1 MNSLVLVLAALSIF
15 ALAYRYYGLYI
26 ATKILEIN
34 PGRAT
39 PAKTMADGHDYHETN
54 RYVLFGHHFAAI
66 AAAGPLIGPVLAAQF
81 GYLPGALWIII
92 GAVIA
97 GAVHDMVSLF
107 ASVKHQG
114 RSLPFIAKEEIGS
127 VAGIVASFAVLF
139 ILILTLAGLSI
150 SVVNAL
156 FDSAWGVFTV
166 ICTIPIALLMGFYT
180 HVLKPG
186 DVRGGSIL
194 GVALLALTI
203 YLGPYVA
210 ASPVLAPML
219 TFSKNILALSIPLYG
234 FAASVLPVWLLLCP
248 RDYLSTYLKLG
259 TIFVLTLGIF
269 LVHPEMNMPALT
281 AYIHGGGPV
290 IQGAVFPFLFITIAC
305 GAISGF
311 HSFIASGTTP
321 KMISSEGDILFI
333 GYGAMIVEGFVAIM
347 ALIAACVLLP
357 QDYFAINAPIS
368 VYATMGM
375 TPVHLPE
382 LAAGV
387 GESLQG
393 RTGGAVSLAVGMA
406 YIFSSLPF
414 MKGLMAY
421 WYHFAIMFEALFIL
435 TAVDTGTRAGRYLL
449 QEMIGKAV
457 PKLSEKNWM
466 PGIAVT
472 SLAFTASW
480 GYLLYTGD
488 IATIWPIFGMSNQL
502 LAACALIIGTTMIL
516 AMGKGKYALVTAIP
530 GLFLIPITF
539 SAGYLNITTNY
550 LPKGLYMLSFMSG
563 ILMILTAV
571 IFIEAF
577 KKWYGLI
584 HSRGKPFNGSGSI
597 IPVKIDAVGAC
608 EQPKI

>member
-1 MNSLVLVLAALSIF
+1 MNALVLVLVALSIF
-15 ALAYRYYGLYI
+15 ALAYRYYGLFI
-26 ATKILEIN
+26 ARKVLEIN
-34 PGRAT
+34 PSRPT

-66 AAAGPLIGPVLAAQF
+66 AAAGPLIGPVLAVQF

-92 GAVIA
+92 GAVVA

-107 ASVKHQG
+107 ASVRHQG
-114 RSLPFIAKEEIGS
+114 RGLPLIAEKEIGS
-127 VAGIVASFAVLF
+127 TAGRVASFAVLF
-139 ILILTLAGLSI
+139 IVILALAGLSI

-156 FDSAWGVFTV
+156 FNSPWGVFTV
-166 ICTIPIALLMGFYT
+166 FCTIPIALLMGFYS

-186 DVRGGSIL
+186 DVKGGSVL
-194 GVALLALTI
+194 GIVLLALVI

-210 ASPVLAPML
+210 ANSLLAPML
-219 TFSKNILALSIPLYG
+219 NLSKNALAVSIPIYG

-259 TIFVLTLGIF
+259 TIFVLTLGLF
-269 LVHPEMNMPALT
+269 LVHPEMNMPAVT
-281 AYIHGGGPV
+281 SYVHGGGP
-290 IQGAVFPFLFITIAC
+290 IIPGAVFPFLFITIAC

-311 HSFIASGTTP
+311 HSVIASGTTP
-321 KMISSEGDILFI
+321 KMISNENDIPFI
-333 GYGAMIVEGFVAIM
+333 GYGAMLVEGFVSIM
-347 ALIAACVLLP
+347 ALIAASVLLP
-357 QDYFAINAPIS
+357 QDYFAINVPVS
-368 VYATMGM
+368 VYATLGM
-375 TPVHLPE
+375 TPIHLPE
-382 LAAGV
+382 LAAAV
-387 GESLQG
+387 GENLQG

-421 WYHFAIMFEALFIL
+421 WYHFVIMFEALFIL

-449 QEMIGKAV
+449 QEMVGKV
-457 PKLSEKNWM
+457 IPKFGEKKWM
-466 PGIAVT
+466 PGIVIT
-472 SLAFTASW
+472 SLIFTASW

-516 AMGKGKYALVTAIP
+516 AMGKGKYALITAVP
-530 GLFLIPITF
+530 GLFLIPVTF
-539 SAGYLNITTNY
+539 SAGYQNIVTNY
-550 LPKGLYMLSFMSG
+550 LPKGLYMLTFMSG
-563 ILMILTAV
+563 ILMFLTAI

-577 KKWYGLI
+577 KKWYELI
-584 HSRGKPFNGSGSI
+584 HSQGKTLNVSSGKSI
-597 IPVKIDAVGAC
+597 KTDAGGAC